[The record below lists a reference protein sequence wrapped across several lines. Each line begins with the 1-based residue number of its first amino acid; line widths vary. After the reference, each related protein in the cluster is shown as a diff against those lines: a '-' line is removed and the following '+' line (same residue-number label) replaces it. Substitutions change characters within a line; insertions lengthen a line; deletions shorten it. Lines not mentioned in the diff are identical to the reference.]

1 MGGVVRVGEDNSI
14 HDIHQEEILIFAANL
29 TLMHLHRVFNLIR
42 SNDTLSV
49 LRDEWEPR
57 LYLVMC

>member
-29 TLMHLHRVFNLIR
+29 TLLHLHRMFNLIR

-49 LRDEWEPR
+49 LRDER
-57 LYLVMC
+57 GCT